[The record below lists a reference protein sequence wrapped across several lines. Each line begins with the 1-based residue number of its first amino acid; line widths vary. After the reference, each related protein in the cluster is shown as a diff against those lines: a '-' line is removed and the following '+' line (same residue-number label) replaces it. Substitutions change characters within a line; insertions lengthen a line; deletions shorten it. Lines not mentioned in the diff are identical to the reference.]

1 MGLKSKDLISIKD
14 LDRNELRLILDTAE
28 SFKEV
33 GARDIKKVPTLR
45 GKTVVNLFFE
55 PSTRTRT
62 SFELA
67 AKRLSADL
75 INIAVNSSSVVK
87 GETLVDTARNLEAM
101 QADLI
106 VVRHPCAGAP
116 ALLAGKMASAV
127 INAGD
132 GAHEHPTQALLDL
145 FTIRERK
152 KTLEGLTVVI
162 VGDILH
168 SRVARSAIH
177 ALKMVGSSVRVV
189 GPPTMIPR
197 EIARWDVEVFYQ
209 YDEALKGADVVM
221 ILRLQLERQGRSL
234 FPTIREYADLYGL
247 TARRL
252 AMAKD
257 DVLVMHPGPINRG
270 VEIAPEV
277 ADGISSVILS
287 QTTNGVAVR
296 MAVLY
301 LLSMG
306 ARADEQITRSSD
318 APTPRARTGEA

>member
-1 MGLKSKDLISIKD
+1 MGLKVKDLISIKD
-14 LDRNELRLILDTAE
+14 LDRNDLRLILDTAE

-33 GARDIKKVPTLR
+33 GTRDIKKVPALR

-75 INIAVNSSSVVK
+75 VNISAPTSSAAK
-87 GETLVDTARNLEAM
+87 GETLLDTARNIEAM
-101 QADLI
+101 QADMI
-106 VVRHPCAGAP
+106 VVRHPCAGA
-116 ALLAGKMASAV
+116 ASLLARSLASVV

-145 FTIRERK
+145 FTIREK
-152 KTLEGLTVVI
+152 KKSLEGLTVVI

-177 ALKMVGSSVRVV
+177 ALKLVGATVRLV

-197 EIARWDVEVFYQ
+197 EIMNWSVEVFYQ
-209 YDEALKGADVVM
+209 YEEALKGADVVM

-234 FPTIREYADLYGL
+234 YPTLREYAHLYGL
-247 TARRL
+247 TPRRL

-257 DVLVMHPGPINRG
+257 DVLVLHPGPMNRG
-270 VEIAPEV
+270 IEISPEV
-277 ADGISSVILS
+277 ADGLSSAILS

-301 LLSMG
+301 LLSGVMKNESV
-306 ARADEQITRSSD
+306 DS
-318 APTPRARTGEA
+318 

>member
-1 MGLKSKDLISIKD
+1 MGLKIKDLISIKD
-14 LDRNELRLILDTAE
+14 LDRNDLRLILDTAE

-33 GARDIKKVPTLR
+33 GTRDIKKVPALR

-75 INIAVNSSSVVK
+75 VNISAPTSSAAK
-87 GETLVDTARNLEAM
+87 GETLLDTARNIEAM
-101 QADLI
+101 QADMI

-116 ALLAGKMASAV
+116 SLLARSLASVV

-145 FTIRERK
+145 FTIREK
-152 KTLEGLTVVI
+152 KKSLEGLTVVI

-177 ALKMVGSSVRVV
+177 ALKLVGATVRLV

-197 EIARWDVEVFYQ
+197 EIMNWSVEVFYQ
-209 YDEALKGADVVM
+209 YEEALKGADVIM
-221 ILRLQLERQGRSL
+221 ILRLQLERQGKSL
-234 FPTIREYADLYGL
+234 FPTLREYANLYGL
-247 TARRL
+247 TPRRL

-257 DVLVMHPGPINRG
+257 DVLVLHPGPMNRG
-270 VEIAPEV
+270 IEISPEV
-277 ADGISSVILS
+277 ADGLSSAILS

-301 LLSMG
+301 LLSGVMKNEPV
-306 ARADEQITRSSD
+306 DS
-318 APTPRARTGEA
+318 

>member
-1 MGLKSKDLISIKD
+1 MTLKIKDLISIKD
-14 LDRNELRLILDTAE
+14 LDRDELRLILDTAE

-75 INIAVNSSSVVK
+75 VNISADSSMVK
-87 GETLVDTARNLEAM
+87 GETLLDTARNLEAM

-116 ALLAGKMASAV
+116 ALLAQKMTSAV

-145 FTIRERK
+145 FTIRARK

-197 EIARWDVEVFYQ
+197 EIMNWGVEVFYQ
-209 YDEALKGADVVM
+209 YDEALKGADVIM
-221 ILRLQLERQGRSL
+221 TLRLQLERQGRSL
-234 FPTIREYADLYGL
+234 FPTIREYSNLYGL

-252 AMAKD
+252 SMAKD

-270 VEIAPEV
+270 IEIAPDV
-277 ADGISSVILS
+277 ADGLSSAILS

-301 LLSMG
+301 LLSG
-306 ARADEQITRSSD
+306 VAKHEPVDPQR
-318 APTPRARTGEA
+318 TPH

>member
-1 MGLKSKDLISIKD
+1 
-14 LDRNELRLILDTAE
+14 
-28 SFKEV
+28 
-33 GARDIKKVPTLR
+33 
-45 GKTVVNLFFE
+45 
-55 PSTRTRT
+55 
-62 SFELA
+62 LA

-75 INIAVNSSSVVK
+75 VNISVGSSSVVK
-87 GETLVDTARNLEAM
+87 GETLLDTARNLEAM

-106 VVRHPCAGAP
+106 VVRHPSAGAP
-116 ALLAGKMASAV
+116 ALLSKKMTCAV

-152 KTLEGLTVVI
+152 KTLEDLTVVI

-197 EIARWDVEVFYQ
+197 EIMNWGVEVFYQ
-209 YDEALKGADVVM
+209 YDEALKGADVIM
-221 ILRLQLERQGRSL
+221 ILRLQLERQGRNF
-234 FPTIREYADLYGL
+234 FPTIREYSNLYGL

-252 AMAKD
+252 AMAKS
-257 DVLVMHPGPINRG
+257 DVMVMHPGPINRG

-277 ADGISSVILS
+277 ADGLSSVILS

>member
-1 MGLKSKDLISIKD
+1 MGLKIKDLISIKD
-14 LDRNELRLILDTAE
+14 LDRNDLRLILDTAE

-33 GARDIKKVPTLR
+33 GTRDIKKVPALR

-75 INIAVNSSSVVK
+75 VNISAPTSSAAK
-87 GETLVDTARNLEAM
+87 GETLLDTARNIEAM
-101 QADLI
+101 QADMI

-116 ALLAGKMASAV
+116 SLLARSLTSVV

-145 FTIRERK
+145 FTIREK
-152 KTLEGLTVVI
+152 KKSLEGLTVVI

-177 ALKMVGSSVRVV
+177 ALKLIGATVRLV

-197 EIARWDVEVFYQ
+197 EMMNWSVEVFYQ
-209 YDEALKGADVVM
+209 YEEALKGADVIM
-221 ILRLQLERQGRSL
+221 ILRLQLERQGKSL
-234 FPTIREYADLYGL
+234 YPTLREYASLYGL
-247 TARRL
+247 TPRRL

-257 DVLVMHPGPINRG
+257 DALVLHPGPMNRG
-270 VEIAPEV
+270 IEISPEV
-277 ADGISSVILS
+277 ADGLSSAILS

-301 LLSMG
+301 LLSGVMKNESV
-306 ARADEQITRSSD
+306 DS
-318 APTPRARTGEA
+318 

>member
-1 MGLKSKDLISIKD
+1 MALKIKD
-14 LDRNELRLILDTAE
+14 LLSIRDLDRDDLRLILDTAE

-33 GARDIKKVPTLR
+33 GTRDIKKVPALR

-75 INIAVNSSSVVK
+75 VNISAASSSMAK
-87 GETLVDTARNLEAM
+87 GETLLDTARNIEAM

-116 ALLAGKMASAV
+116 SLLARKMTSVV

-152 KTLEGLTVVI
+152 KTLEALTVVI

-168 SRVARSAIH
+168 SRVARSAIL
-177 ALKMVGSSVRVV
+177 ALKMVGANIRLV
-189 GPPTMIPR
+189 GPPTMIPH
-197 EIARWDVEVFYQ
+197 EIMNWGVEVFYQ
-209 YDEALKGADVVM
+209 YDEALKGADVIM

-234 FPTIREYADLYGL
+234 FPTLREYSNLYGL

-252 AMAKD
+252 AMAKE
-257 DVLVMHPGPINRG
+257 DVLVLHPGPINRG
-270 VEIAPEV
+270 IEISPEV
-277 ADGISSVILS
+277 ADGLSSAILS

-301 LLSMG
+301 LLSG
-306 ARADEQITRSSD
+306 VTKDEPVDSQRPAR
-318 APTPRARTGEA
+318 